1 MAEVQ
6 DHRTA
11 LAESQP
17 LTAGSLIA
25 ANSAWTVAG
34 DLAPMLLAFVA
45 IPVVIHRLGVAE
57 FGVLSVCWA
66 VVGYMALFDLGLS
79 RALTKLV
86 ADKLAMALREEIPSL
101 FLTCLLL
108 TAGFGV
114 LGGVALGIAAPQLV
128 RVLNIPQSLN
138 AVTLVV
144 FQILSLT
151 VPLVI
156 LNSALQGFLAA
167 YQRFD
172 LITAVRVPASAAV
185 FLCPLV
191 VLPFSRSLVLIV
203 ALMLVTRAMA
213 TLAYLLLCLR
223 VCPRLLH
230 EPRIARRHLRP
241 LISFGGWVAV
251 TNFLGPLMLYGDR
264 FLVSALLSISALAYY
279 VTPYEAVTKLLLIP
293 SAIARAFYPAFAE
306 AFSRSPARAMQLLG
320 RGTNLILMII
330 APAVVVAAILGP
342 AALGLWLGPSF
353 AARSASVLRWL
364 AIGVLFNATAC
375 LPYMLI
381 QAAHRPDLVAK
392 LNAIEFPIFIGIE
405 ILLIRWRGIEGAAIA
420 WSVRLALEA
429 VAYWIMTLW
438 MLPESSSIAMRTAAG
453 VAATVVPVAVGVFLP
468 FSLVGQVLF
477 LLITLSAGSVAGWS
491 YLLTREDKGQLAQ
504 WIPIL
509 FVSRSA

>member
-1 MAEVQ
+1 MDTLQ
-6 DHRTA
+6 HHQTA
-11 LAESQP
+11 WAESQS
-17 LTAGSLIA
+17 LTPGSLIA
-25 ANSAWTVAG
+25 ANSVWNVAG
-34 DLAPMLLAFVA
+34 DLTPMLLALVA
-45 IPVVIHRLGVAE
+45 IPVVIHKLGVAE

-86 ADKLAMALREEIPSL
+86 ADKLATVLCEEIPPL
-101 FLTCLLL
+101 FWTCLVL

-114 LGGVALGIAAPQLV
+114 LGAVVLGMAAPQLV

-144 FQILSLT
+144 FRILSLT

-172 LITAVRVPASAAV
+172 IITAVRVPASATV

-191 VLPFSRSLVLIV
+191 VLPFSRNLALIV
-203 ALMLVTRAMA
+203 ALMLATRAMA

-223 VCPRLLH
+223 VCPGLLH
-230 EPRIARRHLRP
+230 EPRVARRYLRP
-241 LISFGGWVAV
+241 LISFGGWVTV
-251 TNFLGPLMLYGDR
+251 TNLLGPLMLYGDR
-264 FLVSALLSISALAYY
+264 FLVSALLSISALTYY
-279 VTPYEAVTKLLLIP
+279 VTPYEAISKLVLIP

-306 AFSRSPARAMQLLG
+306 GFSRSPARAVQLLG
-320 RGTNLILMII
+320 RGSNLILMII
-330 APAVVVAAILGP
+330 APAVVIAATLGP
-342 AALGLWLGPSF
+342 AALGIWLGPSF
-353 AARSASVLRWL
+353 AAESASVLRWL
-364 AIGVLFNATAC
+364 ALGVLLNATAH
-375 LPYMLI
+375 LPFTLI

-392 LNAIEFPIFIGIE
+392 LNLIEFPIFLVLE

-420 WSVRLALEA
+420 WSVRLALETA
-429 VAYWIMTLW
+429 AFWIVTLW
-438 MLPESSSIAMRTAAG
+438 LLPESSSSAMRTAAG
-453 VAATVVPVAVGVFLP
+453 VAATVFLIAVGVLVP

-477 LLITLSAGSVAGWS
+477 LLTTLSAGSFAGWS

-509 FVSRSA
+509 FASRSA